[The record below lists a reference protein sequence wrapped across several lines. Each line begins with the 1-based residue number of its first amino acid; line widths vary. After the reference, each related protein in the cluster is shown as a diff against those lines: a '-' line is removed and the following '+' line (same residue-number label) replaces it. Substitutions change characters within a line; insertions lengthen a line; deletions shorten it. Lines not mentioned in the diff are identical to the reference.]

1 MKKNQLL
8 KSVLIISGA
17 LTVIICGVMNFYL
30 IPLIESTTQ
39 GIKMFDMQS
48 LGYTFE
54 TAKSFVSLLSEE
66 GLHTYLYK
74 QLPLDFFYPVAYT
87 VFFSL
92 SLIRLK
98 AKKPLLAFPL
108 LLMVCDYCENIFSE
122 IMLRT
127 DFSYQTAK
135 IASFFTVCKSVLM
148 YVTIV
153 LVIVYLVKWIISKNK
168 NKKTAA

>member
-1 MKKNQLL
+1 MKKTQLI
-8 KSVLIISGA
+8 KPVLIVSGA

-48 LGYTFE
+48 LGYTYE
-54 TAKSFVSLLSEE
+54 TAKSFVSLLSDK
-66 GLHTYLYK
+66 GLNTYLYK
-74 QLPLDFFYPVAYT
+74 QLPLDFFYPIAYT

-127 DFSYQTAK
+127 DFSKQTAK
-135 IASFFTVCKSVLM
+135 IASVFTVCKSVLM
-148 YVTIV
+148 YVTII
-153 LVIVYLVKWIISKNK
+153 LVIVYFVKFLISRHES
-168 NKKTAA
+168 KKTSA